1 MDFRLAFSLSLLS
14 IALLAS
20 PARGDFKPFI
30 ENGTPV
36 ARTEALAQTVAMVQ
50 FKGGGWCSAT
60 FLSSRTLLT
69 AGHCAE
75 KKRAA
80 DLTITLQNKNGSWE
94 QRAASALTA
103 HPQYSHRVGWDKTHY
118 IRNDVAIIQLATPF
132 SFKVRTVK
140 LTQAPT
146 LMAAGQWQAITDA
159 GYGYAKPSAEGAVL
173 RRGSMEGR
181 VTAIEAFE
189 QRLGLDQRKN
199 AANQNACPGDSGGP
213 VFLGDASSLQQLAVH
228 SMADGCTDDSKLTY
242 SELLWP
248 LRPWITAHIQ

>member
-1 MDFRLAFSLSLLS
+1 MAIASAFLF
-14 IALLAS
+14 S
-20 PARGDFKPFI
+20 PAAPADFQISI

-50 FKGGGWCSAT
+50 FKGGGWCSST

-75 KKRAA
+75 KKKAA
-80 DLTITLQNKNGSWE
+80 DLTITLQNKDGSWE
-94 QRAASALTA
+94 QRSAATLTP
-103 HPQYSHRVGWDKTHY
+103 HPQYSHTVGWNQTHY
-118 IRNDVAIIQLATPF
+118 IRNDVAIITLSAPF
-132 SFKVRTVK
+132 SFPVRTIK
-140 LTQAPT
+140 LTQAPA

-159 GYGYAKPSAEGAVL
+159 GYGYSRPGAGGTVL

-199 AANQNACPGDSGGP
+199 AANQNA
-213 VFLGDASSLQQLAVH
+213 
-228 SMADGCTDDSKLTY
+228 
-242 SELLWP
+242 
-248 LRPWITAHIQ
+248 